1 MSSVVITGNARGFGY
16 AMTELFYEKGFDVVL
31 CDISE
36 SALEEAKVKLE
47 QNKKGKIISI
57 QCDITNEEQVQN
69 LIDETVKQ
77 LGSIDIWINNAGVN
91 QPSKPIWQLD
101 KKTIDR

>member
-36 SALEEAKVKLE
+36 TAIQEAKAKLE
-47 QNKKGKIISI
+47 KLNKGKIIPI

-69 LIDETVKQ
+69 LIEETIKQ
-77 LGSIDIWINNAGVN
+77 LGTIKYSKNNE
-91 QPSKPIWQLD
+91 QCQ
-101 KKTIDR
+101 RFY